1 MIIKSDKQIL
11 HELAKEVAEIAA
23 LPIQKEKSK
32 MWKKLNGL
40 EKVKPMI
47 WINEIPW
54 HEMNI
59 DDELM
64 KSLHK
69 AKDIIM

>member
-1 MIIKSDKQIL
+1 
-11 HELAKEVAEIAA
+11 
-23 LPIQKEKSK
+23 